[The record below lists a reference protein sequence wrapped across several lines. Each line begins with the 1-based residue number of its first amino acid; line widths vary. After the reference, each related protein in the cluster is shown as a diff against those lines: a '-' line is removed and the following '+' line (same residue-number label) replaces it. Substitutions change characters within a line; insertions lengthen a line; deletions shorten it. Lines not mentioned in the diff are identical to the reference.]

1 MYVACDLVVPFLHPE
16 VRKAT
21 TGNTSVLAGY
31 GVRTWEFF
39 FCLASFVVFFFGST
53 ALTSLFYV
61 TREFYRFLHRG

>member
-21 TGNTSVLAGY
+21 TGNTSVLTGY

-39 FCLASFVVFFFGST
+39 LCLASFVVFF
-53 ALTSLFYV
+53 LVL
-61 TREFYRFLHRG
+61 LL

>member
-21 TGNTSVLAGY
+21 TANTSVLTGY

-39 FCLASFVVFFFGST
+39 LCLASFVFVFFAST